1 MARGNSGEPGDPHAD
16 LAGNGMPI
24 DVAAVRRDDALIDA
38 ISAEGPVATDSPEEY
53 QVAALLSNWRA
64 EILAQPMPAEP
75 DLDDIVA
82 RVQAELGARDAL
94 VTRTR
99 SGRSHLRLL
108 RPIAAA
114 AAVVAIAMGGM
125 TIFSY
130 NAEPGD
136 PLWGVKQ
143 VVFTERAASTVAK
156 IDTTSSLEEAERLIA
171 SGDAAG
177 AKAKLDSAGA
187 RANAVNEA
195 GTRDELNVWR
205 ERLLTELQRAT
216 TAPAPIVPPAP
227 DPSTSTAVDSSTI
240 DPGAELSPSNPG
252 LPGLPIDPRSLGI
265 LPGTSS
271 APSSSAAASSTPTT
285 NPATPSSGTPTPTT
299 TTTAPSSTSTTKAS
313 SGSLGGPS
321 PATPSP

>member
-38 ISAEGPVATDSPEEY
+38 ISTDGPVATDSPEEY

-82 RVQAELGARDAL
+82 RVQAELGARDDL

-99 SGRSHLRLL
+99 SGRNHLRLL

-156 IDTTSSLEEAERLIA
+156 IDTTTNLEEAERLIA

-177 AKAKLDSAGA
+177 AKAKLESAGA

-195 GTRDELNVWR
+195 GTRDELNGWR
-205 ERLLTELQRAT
+205 QRLLTELDKAVPTPAPPVPSAPEQPPVSGDPSSAGSGQQTSPLISLWPTSVPNPGLQGLLPST
-216 TAPAPIVPPAP
+216 TAPSQAA
-227 DPSTSTAVDSSTI
+227 SS
-240 DPGAELSPSNPG
+240 
-252 LPGLPIDPRSLGI
+252 
-265 LPGTSS
+265 
-271 APSSSAAASSTPTT
+271 SSTPTPGSET
-285 NPATPSSGTPTPTT
+285 PSSATPSPTTPTT
-299 TTTAPSSTSTTKAS
+299 TPPATSTSKAS
-313 SGSLGGPS
+313 SGSLGGQP